1 MLSTGSSYPREQG
14 SEADQQG
21 ALVRP
26 SYFNAAGLQI
36 AGNQCRLLL
45 GSAPYEPRVAIPFH
59 KIAVSGDLN
68 DLQGYLNTTGAS
80 IGTVLADL
88 VKTTTVNT
96 QNANIGTVL
105 ADLVNTTTLNAQNA
119 YLDYT
124 ASQQVETESITT
136 NGQQIIVDWFAT
148 DTDLPVIALKNNPF
162 QFKQNSDKSKAGF
175 QIQDVFIGA
184 AEGLAGDALLYLGK
198 AAGGWLLNAAQAG
211 LSMMNGYAAISEAG
225 LSLGA
230 DAASFAAGVGGDAA
244 IFEAGAEG
252 MVLASSASEAASL
265 FSSAGVLAEG
275 GVGFSSELGEVGQ
288 ALLGGLENSS
298 GSFVS
303 EAAPDFFDTLLGS
316 ARWVAL

>member
-1 MLSTGSSYPREQG
+1 MDTIE
-14 SEADQQG
+14 
-21 ALVRP
+21 
-26 SYFNAAGLQI
+26 
-36 AGNQCRLLL
+36 NQSIDTEL
-45 GSAPYEPRVAIPFH
+45 I
-59 KIAVSGDLN
+59 
-68 DLQGYLNTTGAS
+68 TTGGVP
-80 IGTVLADL
+80 IV
-88 VKTTTVNT
+88 
-96 QNANIGTVL
+96 
-105 ADLVNTTTLNAQNA
+105 
-119 YLDYT
+119 
-124 ASQQVETESITT
+124 
-136 NGQQIIVDWFAT
+136 VDWFAT

-211 LSMMNGYAAISEAG
+211 ISMMNGYAAIGEAG

-230 DAASFAAGVGGDAA
+230 DAASFGTAAAGDAA

-303 EAAPDFFDTLLGS
+303 EAAPNFYDTLLGS